1 MSRTMPRDI
10 GNEVQASTAKFL
22 FEELFELAHD
32 HTVRAS
38 LPTAQDGNIGD
49 IVIVDTGSAV
59 SICIKTSRGWFQTAA
74 LTAI

>member
-10 GNEVQASTAKFL
+10 GNEVQASTAKYL

-32 HTVRAS
+32 HPVRTT

-49 IVIVDTGSAV
+49 IVVVDTGSV
-59 SICIKTSRGWFQTAA
+59 VRICTKTSRGWFQTAA

>member
-10 GNEVQASTAKFL
+10 GNDVQPSTVKFL

-32 HTVRAS
+32 HPVRS
-38 LPTAQDGNIGD
+38 TLPTAQDGNVGD
-49 IVIVDTGSAV
+49 IVIVDTGTV
-59 SICIKTSRGWFQTAA
+59 VRICTKTSRGWFQTAA

>member
-1 MSRTMPRDI
+1 MPRTMPRDI

-32 HTVRAS
+32 HSVRAS
-38 LPTAQDGNIGD
+38 LPTAQEGNIGD
-49 IVIVDTGSAV
+49 IIIVDTGSAV
-59 SICIKTSRGWFQTAA
+59 YICTKTSRGWFQTST

>member
-32 HTVRAS
+32 HVVRTS
-38 LPTAQDGNIGD
+38 LPTAQEGSTGD
-49 IVIVDTGSAV
+49 IVIVDTGSTV
-59 SICIKTSRGWFQTAA
+59 SICVKTSRGWFQTSA